1 VYDCHV
7 VDAPRPQRGPRSE
20 SRESVELQTLRVTH
34 PELGEAI
41 DLQLEILELYRR
53 VQGRVPVPWIDISTT
68 HVTEHAAIGRPLV
81 AFEAVP
87 IELTDLRLL
96 VRQAA
101 EAMRRHGI
109 LDDDDYARVQA
120 LGRDIGLLV
129 AVGNWYR
136 TTSEQHVTTREAS
149 SEPESDDPTL
159 GQVLTVAMR
168 PFLSRCAEVV
178 QQRQELALWT
188 CGHCAVC
195 GGDPDFSAITATGER
210 LLICGRCGLQ
220 WRFDPDTCPFCR
232 NDDRSRISSFG
243 TPDGRY
249 RLEACEVCHRYV
261 KAYDAR
267 RGGRPVMPLVDT
279 VATLTLDAA
288 AMQRGYA
295 G

>member
-1 VYDCHV
+1 
-7 VDAPRPQRGPRSE
+7 
-20 SRESVELQTLRVTH
+20 VELQALRATR

-53 VQGRVPVPWIDISTT
+53 VQGRVPMPWIDISTT
-68 HVTEHAAIGRPLV
+68 HVTEHAAAGRPLV
-81 AFEAVP
+81 AFEAIPV
-87 IELTDLRLL
+87 ELTDLRLL

-101 EAMRRHGI
+101 EAMRRHGV
-109 LDDDDYARVQA
+109 LEDADYTHVQA
-120 LGRDIGLLV
+120 LGRDMGLLV

-136 TTSEQHVTTREAS
+136 TTFEQHLTAGAS
-149 SEPESDDPTL
+149 PASPDEGDPTL

-168 PFLSRCAEVV
+168 PFLSRCAEAL
-178 QQRQELALWT
+178 QQRPELALWT

-195 GGDPDFSAITATGER
+195 GSDPDFSTIAASGER

-220 WRFDPDTCPFCR
+220 WRFEATTCPFCR
-232 NDDRSRISSFG
+232 NDDRSRISSFA

-249 RLEACEVCHRYV
+249 RVEACEVCRRYL
-261 KAYDAR
+261 KAHDAR
-267 RGGRPVMPLVDT
+267 RAGRPVMPLVDT

-288 AMQRGYA
+288 AMQRGYV

>member
-1 VYDCHV
+1 MYHCDV
-7 VDAPRPQRGPRSE
+7 VDAPRLQRSPRSE
-20 SRESVELQTLRVTH
+20 SREAVELKSLRAAH

-41 DLQLEILELYRR
+41 DLQLEVIELYRR
-53 VQGRVPVPWIDISTT
+53 VQGRVPVPWIDISTA
-68 HVTEHAAIGRPLV
+68 HVTEHASTGRPLV

-96 VRQAA
+96 VRQSA

-129 AVGNWYR
+129 AVGGWYR
-136 TTSEQHVTTREAS
+136 ATSEQHVTTRTAALDED
-149 SEPESDDPTL
+149 DDPTL

-178 QQRQELALWT
+178 QQRPELALWS

-195 GGDPDFSAITATGER
+195 GGDPDFSVVTATGER

-220 WRFDPDTCPFCR
+220 WAFEPDTCPFCR
-232 NDDRSRISSFG
+232 NSDRAQLSSFA

-249 RLEACEVCHRYV
+249 RVEACEVCHRYL
-261 KAYDAR
+261 KAYDAKK
-267 RGGRPVMPLVDT
+267 GGRPVMPLVDT

-288 AMQRGYA
+288 AMQRGYV